1 MGDFTVQF
9 GRLVAYRGE
18 SAEVVVPDNVT
29 VIGRRAFHF
38 SNVTSVTLPDSVTEI
53 EQEAFMYAKLTHI
66 QFGHGIKKIGADAFL
81 CDLDKKEYL
90 YPKLPIAVFSK
101 GDQRRALYHFVH
113 NAKAGNYN
121 AAAAGTGTLYPF
133 CAPGGGENSCA
144 PLQNFPHH
152 LHTNRRILPM
162 GKSQISARGAPKS
175 ACSVVTSKC
184 LFPPRTTPL
193 NCPRP
198 QKV

>member
-53 EQEAFMYAKLTHI
+53 EQEAFMYAKLTHN

-113 NAKAGNYN
+113 NAKAGNYTAEVYKKN
-121 AAAAGTGTLYPF
+121 LTYVRSHLLDEIEYKRVCIDTLMEDPELLKEVLASGKIPATNLDSKISQLIADNKADALAF
-133 CAPGGGENSCA
+133 V
-144 PLQNFPHH
+144 LQYQQ
-152 LHTNRRILPM
+152 R
-162 GKSQISARGAPKS
+162 
-175 ACSVVTSKC
+175 
-184 LFPPRTTPL
+184 
-193 NCPRP
+193 
-198 QKV
+198 

>member
-53 EQEAFMYAKLTHI
+53 EQEAFMYAMLTHI

-113 NAKAGNYN
+113 NAKAGNYTAEVYKKN
-121 AAAAGTGTLYPF
+121 LTYVRSHLLDEIEYKRVCIDTLMEDPELLKEVLASGKIPATKLDSLISQLIADNKADALAF
-133 CAPGGGENSCA
+133 V
-144 PLQNFPHH
+144 LQYQQ
-152 LHTNRRILPM
+152 R
-162 GKSQISARGAPKS
+162 
-175 ACSVVTSKC
+175 
-184 LFPPRTTPL
+184 
-193 NCPRP
+193 
-198 QKV
+198 

>member
-38 SNVTSVTLPDSVTEI
+38 SNVTSVILPESVTEI
-53 EQEAFMYAKLTHI
+53 EQEAFLYAKLTHI
-66 QFGHGIKKIGADAFL
+66 QFGRGIKKIGADAFL

-113 NAKAGNYN
+113 NAKAGNYTAEVYKKN
-121 AAAAGTGTLYPF
+121 LTYVRSHLLDEIEYKRVCIDTLMEDPELLKEVLASGKIPATKLDSLISQLIADNKADALAF
-133 CAPGGGENSCA
+133 V
-144 PLQNFPHH
+144 LQYQQ
-152 LHTNRRILPM
+152 R
-162 GKSQISARGAPKS
+162 
-175 ACSVVTSKC
+175 
-184 LFPPRTTPL
+184 
-193 NCPRP
+193 
-198 QKV
+198 

>member
-29 VIGRRAFHF
+29 GIGRRAFHF

-113 NAKAGNYN
+113 NAKAGNYTAEVYKKN
-121 AAAAGTGTLYPF
+121 LTYVRSHLLDEIEYKRVCIDTLMEDPELLKEVLASGKIPATKLDSLISQLIADNKADALAF
-133 CAPGGGENSCA
+133 V
-144 PLQNFPHH
+144 LQYQQ
-152 LHTNRRILPM
+152 R
-162 GKSQISARGAPKS
+162 
-175 ACSVVTSKC
+175 
-184 LFPPRTTPL
+184 
-193 NCPRP
+193 
-198 QKV
+198 

>member
-66 QFGHGIKKIGADAFL
+66 QFGRGIKKIGADAFL

-101 GDQRRALYHFVH
+101 GDQRRAFYHFVH
-113 NAKAGNYN
+113 NAK
-121 AAAAGTGTLYPF
+121 TGTYVAEIYKKNLIYVRNHLLDEIEYKRVCIDTLVNNPELLREVLTSGKIPV
-133 CAPGGGENSCA
+133 AKLDRLISILIADNKTDA
-144 PLQNFPHH
+144 VAIVLQYQQ
-152 LHTNRRILPM
+152 R
-162 GKSQISARGAPKS
+162 
-175 ACSVVTSKC
+175 
-184 LFPPRTTPL
+184 
-193 NCPRP
+193 
-198 QKV
+198 

>member
-38 SNVTSVTLPDSVTEI
+38 SNVTSVILPESVTEI
-53 EQEAFMYAKLTHI
+53 EQEAFLYAKLTHI

-113 NAKAGNYN
+113 NAKAGNYTAEVYKKN
-121 AAAAGTGTLYPF
+121 LTYVRSHLLDEIEYKRVCIDTLMEDPELLKEVLASGKIPATKLDSLISQLIADNKADALAF
-133 CAPGGGENSCA
+133 V
-144 PLQNFPHH
+144 LQYQQ
-152 LHTNRRILPM
+152 R
-162 GKSQISARGAPKS
+162 
-175 ACSVVTSKC
+175 
-184 LFPPRTTPL
+184 
-193 NCPRP
+193 
-198 QKV
+198 

>member
-38 SNVTSVTLPDSVTEI
+38 SNVTSVILPDSVTEI

-66 QFGHGIKKIGADAFL
+66 QFGHGIKKVGADAFL

-101 GDQRRALYHFVH
+101 GDQRRAFYHFVH
-113 NAKAGNYN
+113 NAKTGNYVAEIYKKN
-121 AAAAGTGTLYPF
+121 LTYVRNHLLDEIEYKRVCIDTLVNNPELLREVLTSGKIPT
-133 CAPGGGENSCA
+133 AKLDGLISQLLA
-144 PLQNFPHH
+144 DQKADLIALVLQYQH
-152 LHTNRRILPM
+152 R
-162 GKSQISARGAPKS
+162 
-175 ACSVVTSKC
+175 
-184 LFPPRTTPL
+184 
-193 NCPRP
+193 
-198 QKV
+198 

>member
-29 VIGRRAFHF
+29 VIGRRAFHV

-113 NAKAGNYN
+113 NAKAGNYTAEVYKKN
-121 AAAAGTGTLYPF
+121 LTYVRSHLLDEIEYKRVCIDTLMEDPELLKEVLASGKIPATKLDSLISQLIADNKADALAF
-133 CAPGGGENSCA
+133 V
-144 PLQNFPHH
+144 LQYQQ
-152 LHTNRRILPM
+152 R
-162 GKSQISARGAPKS
+162 
-175 ACSVVTSKC
+175 
-184 LFPPRTTPL
+184 
-193 NCPRP
+193 
-198 QKV
+198 

>member
-81 CDLDKKEYL
+81 GDLDKKEYL

-113 NAKAGNYN
+113 NAKAGNYTAEVYKKN
-121 AAAAGTGTLYPF
+121 LTYVRSHLLDEIEYKRVCIDTLMEDPELLKEVLASGKIPATKLDSLISQLIADNKADALAF
-133 CAPGGGENSCA
+133 V
-144 PLQNFPHH
+144 LQYQQ
-152 LHTNRRILPM
+152 R
-162 GKSQISARGAPKS
+162 
-175 ACSVVTSKC
+175 
-184 LFPPRTTPL
+184 
-193 NCPRP
+193 
-198 QKV
+198 

>member
-38 SNVTSVTLPDSVTEI
+38 SNVTSVILPESVTEI
-53 EQEAFMYAKLTHI
+53 EQEAFLYAKLTHI
-66 QFGHGIKKIGADAFL
+66 QFGRGIKKIGADAFL

-113 NAKAGNYN
+113 NAKAGNYTAEVYKKN
-121 AAAAGTGTLYPF
+121 LTYVRSHLLDEIEYKRVCIDTLMEDPELLKEVL
-133 CAPGGGENSCA
+133 ASGKIPATKLDSLISQLIADNKTDA
-144 PLQNFPHH
+144 VAIVLQYQQ
-152 LHTNRRILPM
+152 R
-162 GKSQISARGAPKS
+162 
-175 ACSVVTSKC
+175 
-184 LFPPRTTPL
+184 
-193 NCPRP
+193 
-198 QKV
+198 

>member
-113 NAKAGNYN
+113 NAKAGNYTAEVYKKN
-121 AAAAGTGTLYPF
+121 LTYVRSHLLDEIEYKRVCIDTLMEDPELLKEVLASRKIPATKLDSLISQLIADNKADALAF
-133 CAPGGGENSCA
+133 V
-144 PLQNFPHH
+144 LQYQQ
-152 LHTNRRILPM
+152 R
-162 GKSQISARGAPKS
+162 
-175 ACSVVTSKC
+175 
-184 LFPPRTTPL
+184 
-193 NCPRP
+193 
-198 QKV
+198 

>member
-113 NAKAGNYN
+113 NAKAGNYTAEVYKKN
-121 AAAAGTGTLYPF
+121 LTYVRSHLLDEIEYKRACIDTLMEDPELLKEVLASGKIPATKLDSVISQLIADNKADALAF
-133 CAPGGGENSCA
+133 V
-144 PLQNFPHH
+144 LQYQQ
-152 LHTNRRILPM
+152 R
-162 GKSQISARGAPKS
+162 
-175 ACSVVTSKC
+175 
-184 LFPPRTTPL
+184 
-193 NCPRP
+193 
-198 QKV
+198 

>member
-1 MGDFTVQF
+1 VGDFTVQF

-113 NAKAGNYN
+113 NAKAGNYTAEVYKKN
-121 AAAAGTGTLYPF
+121 LTYVRSHLLDEIEYKRVCIDTLMEDPELLKEVLASGKIPATKLDSLISQLIADNKADALAF
-133 CAPGGGENSCA
+133 V
-144 PLQNFPHH
+144 LQYQQ
-152 LHTNRRILPM
+152 R
-162 GKSQISARGAPKS
+162 
-175 ACSVVTSKC
+175 
-184 LFPPRTTPL
+184 
-193 NCPRP
+193 
-198 QKV
+198 

>member
-9 GRLVAYRGE
+9 GRMVAYRGE

-113 NAKAGNYN
+113 NAKAGNYTAEVYKKN
-121 AAAAGTGTLYPF
+121 LTYVRSHLLDEIEYKRVCIDTLMEDPELLKEVLASGKIPATKLDSLISQLIADNKADALAF
-133 CAPGGGENSCA
+133 V
-144 PLQNFPHH
+144 LQYQQ
-152 LHTNRRILPM
+152 R
-162 GKSQISARGAPKS
+162 
-175 ACSVVTSKC
+175 
-184 LFPPRTTPL
+184 
-193 NCPRP
+193 
-198 QKV
+198 

>member
-38 SNVTSVTLPDSVTEI
+38 SNVTTVTLPDSVTEI

-113 NAKAGNYN
+113 NAKAGNYTAEVYKKN
-121 AAAAGTGTLYPF
+121 LTYVRSHLLDEIEYKRVCIDTLMEDPELLKEVLASGKIPATKLDSLISQLIADNKADALAF
-133 CAPGGGENSCA
+133 V
-144 PLQNFPHH
+144 LQYQQ
-152 LHTNRRILPM
+152 R
-162 GKSQISARGAPKS
+162 
-175 ACSVVTSKC
+175 
-184 LFPPRTTPL
+184 
-193 NCPRP
+193 
-198 QKV
+198 

>member
-1 MGDFTVQF
+1 M
-9 GRLVAYRGE
+9 AYRGE

-29 VIGRRAFHF
+29 VIGRRAFHS

-66 QFGHGIKKIGADAFL
+66 KLGHGIKKLGADAFL

-113 NAKAGNYN
+113 NAKAGNYTAEVYKKN
-121 AAAAGTGTLYPF
+121 LTYVRSHLLDEIEYKRVCIDTLMEDPELLKEVLASGKIPATKLDSLISQLIADNKADALAF
-133 CAPGGGENSCA
+133 V
-144 PLQNFPHH
+144 LQYQQ
-152 LHTNRRILPM
+152 R
-162 GKSQISARGAPKS
+162 
-175 ACSVVTSKC
+175 
-184 LFPPRTTPL
+184 
-193 NCPRP
+193 
-198 QKV
+198 

>member
-38 SNVTSVTLPDSVTEI
+38 SNVTCVTLPDSVTEI

-66 QFGHGIKKIGADAFL
+66 QFGRGIKKIGADAFL

-113 NAKAGNYN
+113 NAKAGNYTAEVYKKN
-121 AAAAGTGTLYPF
+121 LTYVRSHLLDEIEYKRVCIDTLMEDPELLKEVLASGKIPATKLDSLISQLIADNKADALAF
-133 CAPGGGENSCA
+133 V
-144 PLQNFPHH
+144 LQYQQ
-152 LHTNRRILPM
+152 R
-162 GKSQISARGAPKS
+162 
-175 ACSVVTSKC
+175 
-184 LFPPRTTPL
+184 
-193 NCPRP
+193 
-198 QKV
+198 

>member
-113 NAKAGNYN
+113 NAKAGNYTAEVYKKN
-121 AAAAGTGTLYPF
+121 LTYVRSHLLDEIEYKRVCIDTLMEDPELLKEVLASGKIPATKLDSLISQLIADNKADALAF
-133 CAPGGGENSCA
+133 V
-144 PLQNFPHH
+144 LQYQQ
-152 LHTNRRILPM
+152 R
-162 GKSQISARGAPKS
+162 
-175 ACSVVTSKC
+175 
-184 LFPPRTTPL
+184 
-193 NCPRP
+193 
-198 QKV
+198 

>member
-53 EQEAFMYAKLTHI
+53 EQEAFLYAKLTHI

-113 NAKAGNYN
+113 NAKAGNYTAEVYKKN
-121 AAAAGTGTLYPF
+121 LTYVRSHLLDEIEYKRVCIDTLMEDPELLKEVLASGKIPATKLDSLISQLIADNKADALAF
-133 CAPGGGENSCA
+133 V
-144 PLQNFPHH
+144 LQYQQ
-152 LHTNRRILPM
+152 R
-162 GKSQISARGAPKS
+162 
-175 ACSVVTSKC
+175 
-184 LFPPRTTPL
+184 
-193 NCPRP
+193 
-198 QKV
+198 

>member
-101 GDQRRALYHFVH
+101 GDQRRAFYHFVH
-113 NAKAGNYN
+113 NAKAGNYTAEVYKKN
-121 AAAAGTGTLYPF
+121 LTYVRSHLLDEIEYKRVCIDTLMEDPELLKEVLASGKIPATKLDSLISQLIADNKADALAF
-133 CAPGGGENSCA
+133 V
-144 PLQNFPHH
+144 LQYQQ
-152 LHTNRRILPM
+152 R
-162 GKSQISARGAPKS
+162 
-175 ACSVVTSKC
+175 
-184 LFPPRTTPL
+184 
-193 NCPRP
+193 
-198 QKV
+198 